1 MPFNLESFSAP
12 RTRVVHVHHHHYPD
26 SVDESSED
34 DYMEDEYIG
43 DEHEEDDYED
53 DEYTE
58 DKYEEDEYTEDYL
71 FTTSYDEESSY
82 SGYDDSSS

>member
-1 MPFNLESFSAP
+1 MPFKLESLSAP

-34 DYMEDEYIG
+34 GYMEDKYMEDE
-43 DEHEEDDYED
+43 HEE